1 MRIMGLDIGDK
12 RIGIAIS
19 DPTEMLASPF
29 RIISRNSEEQSI
41 RELSDLIIQNDI
53 KKIVIGLP
61 YSLDGSLGEQSIK
74 TISYVDKLK
83 IITNIEIVFVDERLS
98 SISAKKLMNAAN
110 RKKTK
115 NKIFVDSAAAAVILQ
130 GFLDRK

>member
-1 MRIMGLDIGDK
+1 MGLDIGDK

-29 RIISRNSEEQSI
+29 KIISRNSEEQSV

>member
-1 MRIMGLDIGDK
+1 MGLDIGDN
-12 RIGIAIS
+12 RIGIAFS
-19 DPTEMLASPF
+19 DPTEMLASPVQ
-29 RIISRNSEEQSI
+29 IISRNSEEQSV
-41 RELSDLIIQNDI
+41 RELSDLIIKNDI

-61 YSLDGSLGEQSIK
+61 YSLDGSLGEQSRK

-83 IITNIEIVFVDERLS
+83 IITKIEIVFVDERLS

-115 NKIFVDSAAAAVILQ
+115 NKKFVDAAAAAVILQ
-130 GFLDRK
+130 GYLDRK